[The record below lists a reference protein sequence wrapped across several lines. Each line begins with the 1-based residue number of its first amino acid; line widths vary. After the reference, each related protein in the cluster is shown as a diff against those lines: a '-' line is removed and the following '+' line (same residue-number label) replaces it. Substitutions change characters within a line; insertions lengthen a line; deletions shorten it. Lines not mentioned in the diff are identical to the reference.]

1 MLCFLPSILDARTL
15 LQSVQT
21 AGGGRFFSGLWFLL
35 MLWGTSDRL
44 MGQVLERAG
53 AVGGPWEPVAE
64 AVFEPIVE
72 DPNQFRVRFA
82 APELSAQQQTYYRV
96 LAPWPTQIH
105 SLLVLPQDQVEL
117 LIEVAFDPSAGAL
130 QAYGEIEVLPEL
142 ICAGGAVY
150 FVAPHVLH
158 TVDPESTCTP
168 HSTLE
173 YAWEIQR
180 DDRRLAGGE
189 GPVAGLLETLPG
201 RHTVRFEI
209 RSADTG
215 ACTPLPLVL
224 TRSVDLTGIEI
235 QSASLADNEIWID
248 LQPANAYGTLH
259 VYLDDLLVDS
269 FPTPGGPI
277 LTGFGQVTRLPR
289 GREFHTIR
297 VEWEIE
303 QGVCR
308 AQFDYRFK
316 VLGTYRHT
324 QYNIPD
330 LSDPTCDAGTV
341 TQVFITDDECRF
353 EQDDLPEPFRA
364 QTAMN
369 GRGRTE
375 EHGVIANEFYCF
387 EDGTPPQEALPEYTF
402 RRQQEAEGACGPVDV
417 DTVAVRED
425 HPDLQCGD
433 EIYIYGVGVKRVTDY
448 CPGCLIQQC
457 DNFTWDPRCTGI
469 VDLGNFPTF
478 KLYSD

>member
-189 GPVAGLLETLPG
+189 GPVPF
-201 RHTVRFEI
+201 VS
-209 RSADTG
+209 RSA
-215 ACTPLPLVL
+215 PP
-224 TRSVDLTGIEI
+224 TRV
-235 QSASLADNEIWID
+235 
-248 LQPANAYGTLH
+248 PAPH
-259 VYLDDLLVDS
+259 S
-269 FPTPGGPI
+269 
-277 LTGFGQVTRLPR
+277 RSCSR
-289 GREFHTIR
+289 GRWT
-297 VEWEIE
+297 
-303 QGVCR
+303 
-308 AQFDYRFK
+308 
-316 VLGTYRHT
+316 
-324 QYNIPD
+324 
-330 LSDPTCDAGTV
+330 
-341 TQVFITDDECRF
+341 
-353 EQDDLPEPFRA
+353 
-364 QTAMN
+364 
-369 GRGRTE
+369 
-375 EHGVIANEFYCF
+375 
-387 EDGTPPQEALPEYTF
+387 
-402 RRQQEAEGACGPVDV
+402 
-417 DTVAVRED
+417 
-425 HPDLQCGD
+425 
-433 EIYIYGVGVKRVTDY
+433 
-448 CPGCLIQQC
+448 
-457 DNFTWDPRCTGI
+457 
-469 VDLGNFPTF
+469 
-478 KLYSD
+478 